1 MSSSSEMATAEKKA
15 RKVNWT
21 RNEMDCL
28 VDEVEKHKSILFSS
42 FSSVVTNSKKQQI
55 WKDISNRSDTRRKAT
70 SLKKAIFQT
79 GGGPSPSPLSDF
91 EYKVVSLIPSAQ
103 INGCTGGLDS
113 EDLSAFSGL
122 GSVLFDAA
130 VPSTST
136 SSNNLNVDS
145 ARTSPIL
152 LSPCTP
158 PRQAAPPTPHD
169 PPASFQLSPDIV
181 SRPGSKKQKT
191 KVHTHEDSA
200 AQAAEVV
207 QQEREKVAILRNAC
221 RSTESACKSQ
231 YSMVAADEKTGRSD

>member
-55 WKDISNRSDTRRKAT
+55 WKDISNRVSACGSSIRSSEDVKKKWTTLKSDTRRKAG

-113 EDLSAFSGL
+113 EDLSGIH
-122 GSVLFDAA
+122 
-130 VPSTST
+130 P
-136 SSNNLNVDS
+136 
-145 ARTSPIL
+145 
-152 LSPCTP
+152 LS
-158 PRQAAPPTPHD
+158 
-169 PPASFQLSPDIV
+169 
-181 SRPGSKKQKT
+181 
-191 KVHTHEDSA
+191 
-200 AQAAEVV
+200 
-207 QQEREKVAILRNAC
+207 
-221 RSTESACKSQ
+221 
-231 YSMVAADEKTGRSD
+231 